1 MSPAPSARTARRAVS
16 ITRSVKAQH
25 RHERLLRDL
34 HIADALHS
42 GFARLLLLQQ
52 LALARDVA
60 AVALGD
66 DVLAEGGHRLAGHD
80 LAPAR
85 GLDGILELL
94 SRDQR
99 LDLIR

>member
-34 HIADALHS
+34 HVADALHS

-66 DVLAEGGHRLAGHD
+66 DVLAEGGHALAGHE
-80 LAPAR
+80 LAADS
-85 GLDGILELL
+85 GLDGDLEHLPG
-94 SRDQR
+94 DQR
-99 LDLIR
+99 LAL